1 MAAPHLHEDLTRDDE
16 VGAGPSDRSVGLVF
30 AAVFAI
36 IGALPLLAGRGP
48 RWWSLGIALA
58 FLALALLLPT
68 VLAPLN
74 RAWMRFGLLLHRVVN
89 PVVMGLLFVLGVIP
103 FGLGA
108 RLMGKDLLRLKLDKS
123 AKSYWIVRQPPG
135 PPPETMRNQY

>member
-1 MAAPHLHEDLTRDDE
+1 
-16 VGAGPSDRSVGLVF
+16 
-30 AAVFAI
+30 
-36 IGALPLLAGRGP
+36 
-48 RWWSLGIALA
+48 
-58 FLALALLLPT
+58 
-68 VLAPLN
+68 
-74 RAWMRFGLLLHRVVN
+74 
-89 PVVMGLLFVLGVIP
+89 MGLLFVLGVIP